1 MKDYDSDKVGS
12 IMRTGEYKDELT
24 QALIDGMSSVD
35 LISEILDAVGIAAGY
50 ENLPEIANLVSG
62 DVFFTE

>member
-1 MKDYDSDKVGS
+1 MKDYDSKVAS

-35 LISEILDAVGIAAGY
+35 LISEILDAVKIAAEY
-50 ENLPEIANLVSG
+50 ENFPEIANLAVG
-62 DVFFTE
+62 DTVFAD